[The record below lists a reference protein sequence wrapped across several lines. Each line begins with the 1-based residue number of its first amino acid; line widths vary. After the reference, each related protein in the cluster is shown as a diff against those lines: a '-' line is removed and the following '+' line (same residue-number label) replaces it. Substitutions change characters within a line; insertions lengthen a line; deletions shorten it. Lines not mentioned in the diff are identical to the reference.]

1 MILPLVDGGG
11 DVRTVVRKTRSES
24 AADSIVKVAS
34 EGAVKAESTGTG
46 TGTGTGRA
54 RSDSMS
60 SQTSSAT
67 TTSATS
73 SQVVPDLLDEIE
85 EEEEDITPNAE
96 RRMMKKLSRIHK

>member
-34 EGAVKAESTGTG
+34 EGAVKAESTG